1 MSQENIKVADDDFR
15 ERESYTPDPD
25 QGISAFRWAQGVG
38 EVHAV
43 LGNEKAD
50 ELGAVP
56 VLNSWG
62 DDYPERVWMRDDV
75 LDRLMREQGE
85 IAIPTDR

>member
-25 QGISAFRWAQGVG
+25 QGISAFRWAQGVD